1 MSKDLIAELKSQL
14 RRSWSWG
21 VEDFRR
27 VAESTDNPHDYDPE
41 KYEEG
46 IHQMIQHHSP
56 TLGVTYEVIRYYL
69 DKYCLKETPNE

>member
-14 RRSWSWG
+14 RRSWSWNI
-21 VEDFRR
+21 EDFRR

-46 IHQMIQHHSP
+46 IISSSSQGTS
-56 TLGVTYEVIRYYL
+56 
-69 DKYCLKETPNE
+69 